1 MLKLFIIKMFKNVT
15 ISRGLISYPLR
26 PGDIYASVVIK
37 AIIGSDNGLL
47 PDWHQATTWIH
58 DILSIRPWRTHF
70 NDILFE
76 IQKFSFKKMHLKT
89 SSAKWH
95 TFCLSLNV
103 LMAYSTAELNDKKWV
118 QFICILLTY
127 CVTFLSVYTTHGMKT
142 KEVFLYW
149 KRKLACWWWPVLGQS
164 SCYPLML
171 VKSLQFMEDQV
182 PSLQTSGLN
191 KWVGSSSIAPEMATR
206 AAYPDIW

>member
-1 MLKLFIIKMFKNVT
+1 MQPSHYLNQYWQSYGIYLRKCHRKWWSYFW
-15 ISRGLISYPLR
+15 RLISYPLR

-47 PDWHQATTWIH
+47 PDWHQATTWIN
-58 DILSIRPWRTHF
+58 DILSIRPWGTHF

-76 IQKFSFKKMHLKT
+76 IQKFSFKKMHFKT

-118 QFICILLTY
+118 QFICILLT
-127 CVTFLSVYTTHGMKT
+127 CFVTFLSVYTTQWD
-142 KEVFLYW
+142 V
-149 KRKLACWWWPVLGQS
+149 
-164 SCYPLML
+164 
-171 VKSLQFMEDQV
+171 
-182 PSLQTSGLN
+182 N
-191 KWVGSSSIAPEMATR
+191 
-206 AAYPDIW
+206 

>member
-1 MLKLFIIKMFKNVT
+1 MKLKINLNVGPVNILLKFSHYQTVVNFCSGNGLLYNATKPLLESVLTILWHLLKEMSQKMLKLFIIKMFLNFFT

-89 SSAKWH
+89 SAKWH

-103 LMAYSTAELNDKKWV
+103 LMAYSTAELNDKKGV
-118 QFICILLTY
+118 QFICILLTC
-127 CVTFLSVYTTHGMKT
+127 CVTFLSVYTTQWY
-142 KEVFLYW
+142 E
-149 KRKLACWWWPVLGQS
+149 
-164 SCYPLML
+164 
-171 VKSLQFMEDQV
+171 
-182 PSLQTSGLN
+182 N
-191 KWVGSSSIAPEMATR
+191 
-206 AAYPDIW
+206 

>member
-1 MLKLFIIKMFKNVT
+1 MKLKINLHVGPVNILLKFSHYQTVVNFCSGNGLLCNATKPLLESVLTILWHLLKEMSQKMLKLFIIKMFKNFT

-95 TFCLSLNV
+95 TFCLSPNV
-103 LMAYSTAELNDKKWV
+103 LMAYSTAELNDKKGV
-118 QFICILLTY
+118 QFICILLTC
-127 CVTFLSVYTTHGMKT
+127 CVTFLSVYTTQWY
-142 KEVFLYW
+142 E
-149 KRKLACWWWPVLGQS
+149 
-164 SCYPLML
+164 
-171 VKSLQFMEDQV
+171 
-182 PSLQTSGLN
+182 N
-191 KWVGSSSIAPEMATR
+191 
-206 AAYPDIW
+206 